1 MRLFSD
7 ATSLPAD
14 PMLARALSL
23 AEFGRGGTYPNP
35 MVGSVVVR
43 DGEIVGGGFHERAGG
58 PHAEILALAAAGEK
72 ARDATVYVTLEPCN
86 HAGRTGPCSRALIDA
101 GVARVVIGMPDP
113 NPDVSGGGARAL
125 RDAGIDVSFADDP
138 APFEELNEAWL
149 KRVRTGS
156 PWLTVK
162 VALTLDGRPALAA
175 GVRSAI
181 SGDGGAEITRRLR
194 SAVDAVL
201 LGGSTAAVDDP
212 ALTVR
217 DAEGT
222 LADRQP
228 LRVVLAGT
236 EARSWDL
243 RLFNDG
249 AGPAAVLLADDRR
262 EDLPPHVGVVRY
274 AASEGLAGA
283 LSALGA
289 TGVTHVLAEAGPR
302 LFTSLVEGALVD
314 ELVLVYAG
322 GFGGESAPGSF
333 AGEPA
338 ADPRMLRRLFHAVET
353 GIASEDA
360 VTVWRPQ
367 DRSQNG

>member
-43 DGEIVGGGFHERAGG
+43 DGEIVGGGFHERAGE

-201 LGGSTAAVDDP
+201 VGGSTAAVDDP

-217 DAEGT
+217 DADGT

-228 LRVVLAGT
+228 LRVVLTGT
-236 EARSWDL
+236 GAPSWDL
-243 RLFNDG
+243 RLFDDA
-249 AGPAAVLLADDRR
+249 AGRAVALLPDDVHA
-262 EDLPPHVGVVRY
+262 ELPTHVSVVRY
-274 AASEGLAGA
+274 AASDGLGGA
-283 LSALGA
+283 LRSLAL
-289 TGVTHVLAEAGPR
+289 TGVTHVLVEAGPR
-302 LFTSLVEGALVD
+302 LFTSLVEGGLVD
-314 ELVLVYAG
+314 ELVLVHAG
-322 GFGGESAPGSF
+322 GFGGESAPGPY
-333 AGEPA
+333 AGEPGS
-338 ADPRMLRRLFHAVET
+338 DPRRLRHLFRCVET
-353 GIASEDA
+353 GIAGEDA